1 MKAVQI
7 DEHFLLLRRDK
18 RRLNNRAWGN
28 LTVHDQILAHL
39 ALTSVSENYKPGNGN
54 LKLEVT
60 LNEQLEA
67 LTCMSL
73 AGCSVFF
80 SQALREE
87 QIKMPCSGIPKA
99 PGDSRKTESSKEHGL
114 FRGDSLEAKHS
125 CSLNMNA
132 ASVLRLSLAGAYNT
146 SFYFRVMVPLHP
158 PGHFRNPGS
167 EGGFAS
173 LLPDASFLPLCH
185 CVSAPLSP
193 LTGPASFTSFF
204 GFGN

>member
-1 MKAVQI
+1 
-7 DEHFLLLRRDK
+7 
-18 RRLNNRAWGN
+18 
-28 LTVHDQILAHL
+28 
-39 ALTSVSENYKPGNGN
+39 
-54 LKLEVT
+54 
-60 LNEQLEA
+60 
-67 LTCMSL
+67 MSL

-99 PGDSRKTESSKEHGL
+99 PGDSRKTESSQEHGL

-204 GFGN
+204 GFGNQFQRQIKPQNSERKKEVAPARLLIRADAGEEKKDLGAVTDLESQS